1 MLVNA
6 TAVHCGDPGS
16 AVVLEQQNS
25 RSNAEPAGPKLERGS
40 DSKSEFAFSPPP
52 QRTADVIDLCDSPPP
67 KLAQSQ
73 TGFAMSAMS
82 PQTNEVVHLCASP
95 LSKRPRRELSIEG
108 DQKALR
114 RLVLK
119 DTRQRISRFC
129 EFIEKPLLDKASLL
143 SFLRAAVV
151 WAVAQKG
158 VPTGQQSAA
167 AGDTGAN
174 MAAWVS
180 SPRRTRPIV
189 NVSIY

>member
-1 MLVNA
+1 VGVNA
-6 TAVHCGDPGS
+6 TAVDRGDPGS
-16 AVVLEQQNS
+16 AFVLEQQNS
-25 RSNAEPAGPKLERGS
+25 RANAEPAGRKLDRGP
-40 DSKSEFAFSPPP
+40 DSKSKFAFSPPS

-67 KLAQSQ
+67 KLAPSR
-73 TGFAMSAMS
+73 TGFAMSAMP
-82 PQTNEVVHLCASP
+82 PQTNEVVDLCASP
-95 LSKRPRRELSIEG
+95 PSKRSRRESSIKG

-119 DTRQRISRFC
+119 EARERSSMFC
-129 EFIEKPLLDKASLL
+129 GFIEKPLLDEESLL

-151 WAVAQKG
+151 WAKAQKG

-180 SPRRTRPIV
+180 SPRRARPIV